1 MIDKIW
7 YDWQMRD
14 PLNAQS
20 FFGGS
25 LESINNLT
33 VYNENPTGVGPY
45 LDVSTR
51 ILGPFRNGG
60 AHVDLLCIAELNHP
74 CRRFLPRSYYR
85 RHVEHNQRRVVL

>member
-7 YDWQMRD
+7 YDWQNRD

-33 VYNENPTGVGPY
+33 AYNENPTGVGPY

-51 ILGPFRNGG
+51 VLAIRNGG
-60 AHVDLLCIAELNHP
+60 AHVDLLCIAELSP
-74 CRRFLPRSYYR
+74 PGRRVLPRGHHR
-85 RHVEHNQRRVVL
+85 GHVEHNQRRLVL